1 MNDYDEELNDDN
13 FLDDDDDELLG
24 GLKPLTSESGD
35 LLDDSNPFG
44 YDDIDDFDDN
54 EIDEDEDE

>member
-1 MNDYDEELNDDN
+1 MNSYDDELDGDYLD
-13 FLDDDDDELLG
+13 LDDDDDELG
-24 GLKPLTSESGD
+24 GLKPLTNESGD

-54 EIDEDEDE
+54 EIDEEDDE